1 MARQESPDG
10 RRVHMNVKF
19 SEAEA
24 ALVDAARG
32 NRDRGAWL
40 RSVALAAL
48 GIPESRNAGAIE
60 IPVIAS
66 DRQPP
71 GAVTA
76 VSAGRGADGK
86 VRVSAASTVNVS
98 ADTPAPR
105 PRKCRHPKVRVKGV
119 CPDCTEYVASKP

>member
-10 RRVHMNVKF
+10 RRVHMNVRF

-32 NRDRGAWL
+32 SRDRGAWL
-40 RSVALAAL
+40 RAVALAAL
-48 GIPESRNAGAIE
+48 GIPESRNAGGTG
-60 IPVIAS
+60 IPVVVS

-71 GAVTA
+71 GTVTA
-76 VSAGRGADGK
+76 ASAGRGADGK
-86 VRVSAASTVNVS
+86 ARASAASAVNVT
-98 ADTPAPR
+98 AEVPAPR

>member
-32 NRDRGAWL
+32 SSDRGAWL
-40 RSVALAAL
+40 RTVTLAAL
-48 GIPESRNAGAIE
+48 GIPESPNAGGFKV
-60 IPVIAS
+60 PVVVS

-71 GAVTA
+71 GTVTA
-76 VSAGRGADGK
+76 VSAGKGADGK
-86 VRVSAASTVNVS
+86 ARVSAASTVNVS
-98 ADTPAPR
+98 ADAPAAK
-105 PRKCRHPKVRVKGV
+105 PRKCRHPRVRVKGV